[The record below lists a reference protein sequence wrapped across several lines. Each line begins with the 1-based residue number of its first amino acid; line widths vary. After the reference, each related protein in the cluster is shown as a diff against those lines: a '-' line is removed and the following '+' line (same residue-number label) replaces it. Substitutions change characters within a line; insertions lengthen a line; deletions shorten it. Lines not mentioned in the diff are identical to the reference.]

1 MKVEVRLAGSGGQGL
16 ILAGII
22 LAEGCGV
29 YEKKYV
35 VQTQSY
41 GPEARGGSSRSDVI
55 ISDREILFPKARR
68 VDLLACLSQAAYCDY
83 LSSLK
88 EEGILLLDDFYVRE
102 SSSPSALLLPF
113 SRLAREQ
120 LGRELFANIILL
132 GTIAKILE
140 RRYGFCHLDSLK
152 KALAKRVPKDYL
164 SQNLSALELGY
175 HLQKE
180 LTDG

>member
-1 MKVEVRLAGSGGQGL
+1 MRVEVRLAGSGGQGL

-29 YEKKYV
+29 YEGKYV

-55 ISDREILFPKARR
+55 ISDKEILFPKARR
-68 VDLLACLSQAAYCDY
+68 VDILACLSQAAYCDY
-83 LSSLK
+83 CDSLK

-102 SSSPSALLLPF
+102 YNSPSALLLPF

-132 GTIAKILE
+132 GTMAKILE
-140 RRYGFCHLDSLK
+140 KKYDCGSLDSLK

-175 HLQKE
+175 SILEK
-180 LTDG
+180 L